1 MSIGSNIKKYSHD
14 MGMTQEELA
23 GILCIT
29 SQAVSKWESGAGLP
43 DITQVIPLAQ
53 ALNVSTDAL
62 FGFNTDS
69 YDMKLA
75 EEVNKKANA
84 LRDSGDPAHGAYDAL
99 IYLDQQCEEN
109 IFNYG
114 IMTRFVQA
122 AGHMSRFVN
131 PQNAYYN
138 GIVKEDSKEWK
149 KMVRSAENRAMQV
162 IRYSGSKKLVD
173 ECHFALSWLCWHS
186 REYEKGLEHVEA
198 LPSVGSNMLQETLLP
213 YYIDISTDDGK
224 EKWKERIRDN
234 HQLFVRAFN
243 KQILYTAESM
253 MWVCPADE
261 VEENCLWGIAVMEH
275 FMENNKM
282 KAHCQGFYR
291 DTYKFLIGTYLR
303 NNEPGKAAECW
314 KKLTAKIDEYLSFC
328 DKIREADKE
337 EIVRI
342 YGHKAADN
350 MRAYD
355 REWIDAK
362 LEFIL
367 SQLKSWSGEKVY
379 SEFEKLI

>member
-1 MSIGSNIKKYSHD
+1 MSIGTNIKKYRHD

-84 LRDSGDPAHGAYDAL
+84 LRDSGDPAQGAYDAL

-149 KMVRSAENRAMQV
+149 KMV
-162 IRYSGSKKLVD
+162 I
-173 ECHFALSWLCWHS
+173 F
-186 REYEKGLEHVEA
+186 
-198 LPSVGSNMLQETLLP
+198 T
-213 YYIDISTDDGK
+213 
-224 EKWKERIRDN
+224 
-234 HQLFVRAFN
+234 
-243 KQILYTAESM
+243 
-253 MWVCPADE
+253 
-261 VEENCLWGIAVMEH
+261 
-275 FMENNKM
+275 
-282 KAHCQGFYR
+282 
-291 DTYKFLIGTYLR
+291 
-303 NNEPGKAAECW
+303 
-314 KKLTAKIDEYLSFC
+314 
-328 DKIREADKE
+328 
-337 EIVRI
+337 
-342 YGHKAADN
+342 
-350 MRAYD
+350 
-355 REWIDAK
+355 
-362 LEFIL
+362 
-367 SQLKSWSGEKVY
+367 
-379 SEFEKLI
+379 